1 MKMWMTDIMMLF
13 YGALLVTLWIKL
25 NQEDN

>member
-1 MKMWMTDIMMLF
+1 MKMWMTDIIMLF

>member
-1 MKMWMTDIMMLF
+1 MKMWMTDIIMLF

-25 NQEDN
+25 NQEDS